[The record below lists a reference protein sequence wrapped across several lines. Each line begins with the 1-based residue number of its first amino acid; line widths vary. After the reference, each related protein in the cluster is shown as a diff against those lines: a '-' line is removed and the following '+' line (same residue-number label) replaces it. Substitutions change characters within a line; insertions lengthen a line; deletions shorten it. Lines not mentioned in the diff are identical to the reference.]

1 LSHIA
6 FGRIHAVHRYQ
17 EAAADGLAAT
27 GGRQRQR
34 RSKAPTIFVLKGLLE
49 YLVDFWIA

>member
-1 LSHIA
+1 MN
-6 FGRIHAVHRYQ
+6 RRYQ

-34 RSKAPTIFVLKGLLE
+34 RSKARRIRSPQIGAGL
-49 YLVDFWIA
+49 